1 MFTKPL
7 FNRTVLTRSG
17 IRSYSSC
24 NYSYMMSP
32 FSASMM
38 TVGFCFLI
46 GANIRNDISSAIG
59 HLYRQQE
66 EIKKMLKE
74 LK

>member
-32 FSASMM
+32 FGASMM
-38 TVGFCFLI
+38 TVGFCSLI
-46 GANIRNDISSAIG
+46 GENIRNDIG